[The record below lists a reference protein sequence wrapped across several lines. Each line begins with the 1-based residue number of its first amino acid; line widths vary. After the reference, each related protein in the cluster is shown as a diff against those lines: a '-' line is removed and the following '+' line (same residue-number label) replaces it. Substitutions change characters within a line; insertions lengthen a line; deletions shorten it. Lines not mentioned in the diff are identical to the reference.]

1 MDRTTLAKK
10 SLAELRAIAATLD
23 LDGFQRM
30 KKADLVGLIVAAGDA
45 EAGQLP
51 VAHDT
56 MLLASSIDVTS
67 VDDLHQDADRD
78 DEFASAD
85 LASVPVRS
93 EGRQRQRTTESI
105 ASRPDSNPRET
116 RRSDTQE
123 DSDDV
128 EIREGIL
135 DLLPEGYG
143 FLRVTGFLAGARDVY
158 VSQSVV
164 RRLDLRPGDRVKG
177 PIRRN
182 KNTDKFPA
190 LARVDQVEAF
200 TLDQQEIPPRRPN
213 FVDLTVEAPTE
224 QFTFDADNGTP
235 ESLVLID
242 TFAPLARGQR
252 GLITGASG
260 TGKTTVLHEIAA
272 AIGSQHP
279 DTIVMMLLL
288 DDRPEALSV
297 TPDISVGSTCE
308 QPPEDHTQIAE
319 LALERAKRLVE
330 RGQHVVVLVDSIT
343 RLARAYQATAPLNT
357 RSVGGL
363 DLGALAATKRFFA
376 AARNFAEGGSLTL
389 FVTAS
394 DDSALEADRLL
405 VDELRGIATVQVH
418 LDRDA
423 AARQALPAI
432 DPIRS
437 NAAHSAGLR
446 DEIESQRVDQVKRE
460 LHRLERVEAIEQM
473 HQAFRETESVAAAL
487 AKLAGR

>member
-10 SLAELRAIAATLD
+10 SLAELRAIAETLD
-23 LDGFQRM
+23 LEGFQRM
-30 KKADLVGLIVAAGDA
+30 KKADLVALIVDAGEASHGQAAEQYEASSDTQVDATSTSADDERRDDDEDADTHERA
-45 EAGQLP
+45 EAP
-51 VAHDT
+51 A
-56 MLLASSIDVTS
+56 
-67 VDDLHQDADRD
+67 
-78 DEFASAD
+78 
-85 LASVPVRS
+85 RS
-93 EGRQRQRTTESI
+93 EGRQRQRTTESV
-105 ASRPDSNPRET
+105 ASRADGSGREA
-116 RRSDTQE
+116 RRGDTQD

-128 EIREGIL
+128 EVREGVL

-164 RRLDLRPGDRVKG
+164 RRLDLRPGDRVQG

-190 LARVDQVEAF
+190 LARVDQVEDL
-200 TLDQQEIPPRRPN
+200 TLDQQELPPRRPN
-213 FVDLTVEAPTE
+213 FAELTVVAPAE
-224 QFTFDADNGTP
+224 RFTFDAASDTA

-252 GLITGASG
+252 GLITGAAG

-272 AIGSQHP
+272 AIAREHP

-288 DDRPEALSV
+288 DERPEALSV
-297 TPDISVGSTCE
+297 APEISVGSTCE

-330 RGQHVVVLVDSIT
+330 RGHDVVVLVDSIT
-343 RLARAYQATAPLNT
+343 RLARAYQTTAPLNT

-363 DLGALAATKRFFA
+363 DLSALAATKRFFA
-376 AARNFAEGGSLTL
+376 AARSFAEGGSLTL
-389 FVTAS
+389 LAS
-394 DDSALEADRLL
+394 ANDDSVLEADRLL
-405 VDELRGIATVQVH
+405 VDELRGVATVEIH

-423 AARQALPAI
+423 AARQSFPAI

-437 NAAHSAGLR
+437 HASHTAVLR
-446 DEIESQRVDQVKRE
+446 DETESQRVDQVKRE
-460 LHRLERVEAIEQM
+460 LHRLDRVDAIDQM
-473 HQAFRETESVAAAL
+473 HQAFRETASVADAL
-487 AKLAGR
+487 AKLTGR

>member
-10 SLAELRAIAATLD
+10 SLAELRAIAETLS
-23 LDGFQRM
+23 LEGFQRM
-30 KKADLVGLIVAAGDA
+30 KKADLVALIVDAGDA
-45 EAGQLP
+45 
-51 VAHDT
+51 VAAQPAENDD
-56 MLLASSIDVTS
+56 ASSQRQSSESDTQPEPNSQDDVASQPTER
-67 VDDLHQDADRD
+67 QDGPA
-78 DEFASAD
+78 
-85 LASVPVRS
+85 RS
-93 EGRQRQRTTESI
+93 EGRQRQRTTESVP
-105 ASRPDSNPRET
+105 SRGDSNQRDS
-116 RRSDTQE
+116 RRTDTQD

-128 EIREGIL
+128 EVREGVL

-143 FLRVTGFLAGARDVY
+143 FLRVTGYLAGARDVY

-190 LARVDQVEAF
+190 LARVDQVEEL
-200 TLDQQEIPPRRPN
+200 TLDQQELPPRRPN
-213 FVDLTVEAPTE
+213 FAELTVVAPAE
-224 QFTFDADNGTP
+224 RFTFEVQNDTP

-252 GLITGASG
+252 GLITGAPG

-272 AIGSQHP
+272 TITAQHP

-288 DDRPEALSV
+288 DERPEALTV
-297 TPDISVGSTCE
+297 APEMSVGSTCE

-330 RGQHVVVLVDSIT
+330 RGHDVVVLLDSIT

-376 AARNFAEGGSLTL
+376 AARSFAEGGSLTL
-389 FVTAS
+389 LATAS
-394 DDSALEADRLL
+394 DDSVLDSDRLL
-405 VDELRGIATVQVH
+405 IDELRAVATVHLH

-423 AARQALPAI
+423 AARQAFPAV

-437 NAAHSAGLR
+437 QASHSALLR
-446 DEIESQRVDQVKRE
+446 DESDSQQVDQAKRE
-460 LHRLERVEAIEQM
+460 LHRLDRVDAIDQM
-473 HQAFRETESVAAAL
+473 HQAFRETTSVSAAL
-487 AKLAGR
+487 TQLAGR

>member
-23 LDGFQRM
+23 LVGFQRM
-30 KKADLVGLIVAAGDA
+30 KKADLVGLIVDAGDA
-45 EAGQLP
+45 AAGQTSETD
-51 VAHDT
+51 DT
-56 MLLASSIDVTS
+56 SPDSQSS
-67 VDDLHQDADRD
+67 DADSHTERD
-78 DEFASAD
+78 SDEDESEPTERAD
-85 LASVPVRS
+85 VPARS
-93 EGRQRQRTTESI
+93 EGRQRQRTTESV
-105 ASRPDSNPRET
+105 ASRGDSSARDT
-116 RRSDTQE
+116 RRNDTTD

-128 EIREGIL
+128 EIREGVL

-143 FLRVTGFLAGARDVY
+143 FLRVTGYLAGARDVY

-190 LARVDQVEAF
+190 LARVDQVEEL
-200 TLDQQEIPPRRPN
+200 TLDQQELPPRRPN
-213 FVDLTVEAPTE
+213 FAELTVVVPAER
-224 QFTFDADNGTP
+224 FTFNAGNDTP

-252 GLITGASG
+252 GLITGAPG
-260 TGKTTVLHEIAA
+260 TGKTTLLHEIAA
-272 AIGSQHP
+272 AIAAQHP

-288 DDRPEALSV
+288 DERPEALSV
-297 TPDISVGSTCE
+297 APEISVGSTCE

-330 RGQHVVVLVDSIT
+330 RGHDVVVLVDSIT

-376 AARNFAEGGSLTL
+376 AARSFAEGGSLTL
-389 FVTAS
+389 LATAS
-394 DDSALEADRLL
+394 DDSVLDSDRLL
-405 VDELRGIATVQVH
+405 IDELRAVATVQLH

-423 AARQALPAI
+423 AARQAFPAV

-437 NAAHSAGLR
+437 QASHSAVLR
-446 DEIESQRVDQVKRE
+446 DENVSQRVDQAKRE
-460 LHRLERVEAIEQM
+460 LHRLDRVDAIDQM
-473 HQAFRETESVAAAL
+473 HQAFRETNTVSAAL
-487 AKLAGR
+487 TQLAGR